1 MILPKDSSI
10 TPETS
15 YTTSHHQDLVPTQYF
30 GLKNLLLNHFNTI
43 NLIEIQL
50 VALLLFVAGTFF
62 FSYLL
67 SFIVLATFIEFNPLD
82 TFVGTYNFDATTNY
96 QFNPSL
102 LILLMLFFGICIVIL
117 FAQFI
122 LAFDIR
128 KAKLSDSVM
137 NTAVEFINKSNS
149 TDVNNSTEDEL
160 RRYFI
165 ESNSTNMGFNF
176 TNLISLLI
184 FAFITVFLVMI
195 WVLIKS

>member
-1 MILPKDSSI
+1 MIHTEDSSKI
-10 TPETS
+10 SENS
-15 YTTSHHQDLVPTQYF
+15 YTSSYHQDSVPTQYF

-43 NLIEIQL
+43 QLMEIQL
-50 VALLLFVAGTFF
+50 LALLLFVAGTFF

-96 QFNPSL
+96 QFNPAL
-102 LILLMLFFGICIVIL
+102 LILFMVFFSICIIIL
-117 FAQFI
+117 FSQFI
-122 LAFDIR
+122 LAFDLR

-137 NTAVEFINKSNS
+137 NTAVDFITNNDT
-149 TDVNNSTEDEL
+149 TDVNYSTNDDL
-160 RRYFI
+160 RKHFI

-176 TNLISLLI
+176 NNLITFLV